1 MTKRQWLMSLS
12 DTYLARAISKGAC
25 SICIYSEYDKLKDDY
40 HCSADWHE
48 FDDLCHE
55 GIYFWLRRNG
65 DDKS

>member
-25 SICIYSEYDKLKDDY
+25 SMCIYGEYDKLQDDY

-48 FDDLCHE
+48 FDDLCQE
-55 GIYFWLRRNG
+55 GIYFWLRRADN
-65 DDKS
+65 D